1 MPEASH
7 VELLSGAL
15 CIHCF
20 LFACRKSLCHGLTL
34 CGMGSLQELE
44 VGQKQHV
51 WVQSQTTFACVAKNE
66 EGQHMCKV
74 LKQKIWVEGVSYELQ
89 EIYGMEHASD
99 GRVRT
104 QVGYV
109 HALMGAQD
117 GFVACMRVV
126 ILEPVFD
133 CVLKCMS

>member
-1 MPEASH
+1 M
-7 VELLSGAL
+7 V
-15 CIHCF
+15 
-20 LFACRKSLCHGLTL
+20 
-34 CGMGSLQELE
+34 QELE

-99 GRVRT
+99 GRART
-104 QVGYV
+104 QVCCYG
-109 HALMGAQD
+109 
-117 GFVACMRVV
+117 
-126 ILEPVFD
+126 ILLCFASGHI
-133 CVLKCMS
+133 LS

>member
-1 MPEASH
+1 MSVLLRTTLLIHKAPVLGCEPSCMFCGPASSII
-7 VELLSGAL
+7 LSV
-15 CIHCF
+15 
-20 LFACRKSLCHGLTL
+20 GL
-34 CGMGSLQELE
+34 LQELE

-104 QVGYV
+104 QVCCYGR
-109 HALMGAQD
+109 LQ
-117 GFVACMRVV
+117 F
-126 ILEPVFD
+126 
-133 CVLKCMS
+133 VLKHCRRFCVVL

>member
-1 MPEASH
+1 MD
-7 VELLSGAL
+7 LLAQ
-15 CIHCF
+15 H
-20 LFACRKSLCHGLTL
+20 SLTV
-34 CGMGSLQELE
+34 SFLQELE

-104 QVGYV
+104 QVCCCGELQF
-109 HALMGAQD
+109 ALEWRLSLS
-117 GFVACMRVV
+117 C
-126 ILEPVFD
+126 
-133 CVLKCMS
+133 CVWT